1 LVVVAAAVMIVSTP
15 ANELVRFLAYAG
27 LILLLWGFSGVSGWQ
42 LLRRSMVALP
52 VLFLAAGML
61 LLRGSGYQDAIPAA
75 ISIVAKGWCAAW
87 LLALLGATTSTAEL
101 TWALRKLG
109 VPDAFGMILA
119 LMGRY
124 TILFSE
130 EYNRMARARESRTA
144 RPLGRW
150 FWAIHSRQFGTL
162 LLRALDRAERI
173 HSAMAARGFEGRWPV
188 RRTYSLGLRDVTFAV
203 LAAAGFSAARM
214 LS

>member
-1 LVVVAAAVMIVSTP
+1 MIVSTP
-15 ANELVRFLAYAG
+15 ADELSRFLAYSG
-27 LILLLWGFSGVSGWQ
+27 LILVLWVFSEVSGWR
-42 LLRRSMVALP
+42 LIRRSMVALP
-52 VLFLAAGML
+52 VLLLAAGML
-61 LLRGSGYQDAIPAA
+61 LLRGSGSQEAIRAA
-75 ISIVAKGWCAAW
+75 VTVVAKGWCAAW

-124 TILFSE
+124 TILFSQ
-130 EYNRMARARESRTA
+130 EYSRMARARESRTA

-173 HSAMAARGFEGRWPV
+173 HSAMAARGFEGQWPV
-188 RRTYSLGLRDVTFAV
+188 RRTYSLGLRDMAFAA
-203 LAAAGFSAARM
+203 LTAAGFSAARI